1 MPRRS
6 ISLRLI
12 LGASLWI
19 IVALVITGVVL
30 TGLFRK
36 HVEKAFDATLN
47 GHVEELLAFS
57 GVDKKGHVVMTRHP
71 SDPQFNKPLSGWYW
85 EMRTADGKVE
95 RSRSL
100 WDQKIPFSGTKLG
113 EKKPIFLAPGPRN
126 EVLRI
131 INRTFTLPDADKPF
145 SILVAGPA
153 DDIEVAVWGFT
164 TVMVYALVVLGLG
177 LIGAVFL
184 QVRFGLYP
192 LKRMRDVLYEIRA
205 GRVARMEGR
214 FAVEIE
220 PLADELNALLDHS
233 SAIIERARTQAG
245 NLAHALKTP
254 LAVISNEADRLGA
267 SSEAGRVINQHCK
280 IMMEQ
285 ISRNLSRARA
295 VGAHGML
302 GVRSEVSGVV
312 DGLRRTLLHIYSS
325 KGIQI
330 AFQGVEGKTF
340 MGEREDLEEMLGNLM
355 DNACKWAKSKVRV
368 KAERDQKKGHIY
380 IFVED
385 DGPGIPEKSLDE
397 VLGRGRRLDE
407 TVPGSGL
414 GLPIVRDIAEL
425 YGGSLEL
432 SRSGMGGLCVRLR
445 LPGS

>member
-19 IVALVITGVVL
+19 IVTLVVTGVVL

-36 HVEKAFDATLN
+36 HVERAFDIALN
-47 GHVEELLAFS
+47 GHIEELLTFS
-57 GVDKKGHVVMTRHP
+57 GVDKNGNVVITRHP

-100 WDQKIPFSGTKLG
+100 WDQKIPFSGTGLG
-113 EKKPIFLAPGPRN
+113 EKRPIFLATGPRN
-126 EVLRI
+126 ETLRI
-131 INRTFTLPDADKPF
+131 LNRTFTLPESDEPF

-153 DDIEVAVWGFT
+153 SDIETAVRSFA
-164 TVMVYALVVLGLG
+164 TVLVSTLVVLGLG

-192 LKRMRDVLYEIRA
+192 LKRMRDVLSEIRA
-205 GRVARMEGR
+205 GRIARMEGS
-214 FAVEIE
+214 FATEIE
-220 PLADELNALLDHS
+220 PLAAELNALLDHS
-233 SAIIERARTQAG
+233 STIIERARTQAG
-245 NLAHALKTP
+245 NMAHALKTP

-267 SSEAGRVINQHCK
+267 DSEAGKVIGQHCK
-280 IMMEQ
+280 IMMQQ
-285 ISRNLSRARA
+285 ISHNLSRARA
-295 VGAHGML
+295 AGAHGVL
-302 GVRSEVSGVV
+302 GIRSDVSDVA
-312 DGLRRTLLHIYSS
+312 DGLRRTLLHIYTD

-330 AFQGVEGKTF
+330 AFQGVDGKAF

-368 KAERDQKKGHIY
+368 RAEGDEDKGCLY

-385 DGPGIPEKSLDE
+385 DGPGIPDQSMDE

-432 SRSGMGGLCVRLR
+432 SRSRMGGLCTRLR